1 MNNSDKLDKI
11 LENQVEQSER
21 MVKVEVNTRIL
32 VKNDEDKEKRIRS
45 LEREKWR
52 QRGAIAIIGTVFT
65 ALGTKLASLFN

>member
-11 LENQVEQSER
+11 LSNQSKQGER
-21 MVKVEVNTRIL
+21 MAIIETNTNVLVE
-32 VKNDEDKEKRIRS
+32 NDKDKEKRIRS

>member
-11 LENQVEQSER
+11 LTNQAEQGER
-21 MVKVEVNTRIL
+21 MAIVEVNTKLL
-32 VKNDEDKEKRIRS
+32 VENNKDKEKRIRS

-52 QRGAIAIIGTVFT
+52 QRGAIAVIGTVFT